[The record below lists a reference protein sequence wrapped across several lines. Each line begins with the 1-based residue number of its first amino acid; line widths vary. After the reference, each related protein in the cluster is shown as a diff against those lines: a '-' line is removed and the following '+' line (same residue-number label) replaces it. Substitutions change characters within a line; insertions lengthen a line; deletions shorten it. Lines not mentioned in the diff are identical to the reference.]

1 MAGPDFIRTARLV
14 LRRARADD
22 VDAMHAILSDPRAMR
37 YWSTVPHTERGQT
50 EKWMADMLTL
60 DGATGDD
67 FIVEMDGRLVGKLG
81 CWKLPEMGYIL
92 APAVWGQG
100 VASEALAAFLDHR
113 RAMPAPRTLTADVD
127 PRNTAS
133 LALLKRHGFVET
145 GRAKASWQVGEE
157 VCDSVYL
164 ALTL

>member
-1 MAGPDFIRTARLV
+1 MAGPDLIRTNRLV
-14 LRRARADD
+14 LRRARPDD
-22 VDAMHAILSDPRAMR
+22 VDAMHAILSDSRAMR
-37 YWSTVPHTERGQT
+37 YWSTIPHVERVQT
-50 EKWMADMLTL
+50 EQWMADMLAI

-92 APAVWGQG
+92 APEVWGLG

-127 PRNTAS
+127 PRNLAS
-133 LALLKRHGFVET
+133 LKLLKRHGFIET
-145 GRAKASWQVGEE
+145 GRAKGSWKVGDEF
-157 VCDSVYL
+157 CDSVYL
-164 ALTL
+164 SLSL